1 MTSRTAEG
9 KHTTRFIILKK
20 SSNNGDTKFG
30 AFHQRWPRLGISL
43 REKQRNPAILERG
56 VTSLKELWSTEFARS
71 KATSYERTKFPAP
84 TLDRDSII
92 PAGPP

>member
-9 KHTTRFIILKK
+9 KHTTRFIIEVQGVEDGIWVRSGNDGLTGHFPTREAAQ
-20 SSNNGDTKFG
+20 SALDTG
-30 AFHQRWPRLGISL
+30 
-43 REKQRNPAILERG
+43 
-56 VTSLKELWSTEFARS
+56 TSLKVLSTEFARS
-71 KATSYERTKFPAP
+71 KATSYERTKFPVP